1 MNSLKVNLL
10 KFTQNYWVVIPERNT
25 VQEILDL
32 IQQLGIEEFKNLT
45 MENIINDKEGK
56 PDILKASE
64 IIHRY
69 QKVDEIIFE
78 LYEML

>member
-1 MNSLKVNLL
+1 MSQVKVNLL
-10 KFTQNYWVVIPERNT
+10 KFTENYWVIVPKRNT

-32 IQQLGIEEFKNLT
+32 IQQLGVEGFKNLT
-45 MENIINDKEGK
+45 MEYIINDKNGQ

-69 QKVDEIIFE
+69 QKVDEILFE

>member
-1 MNSLKVNLL
+1 MSELKVNLL
-10 KFTQNYWVVIPERNT
+10 KFSENHWCVVPIRNT
-25 VQEILDL
+25 VQEILDI
-32 IQQLGIEEFKNLT
+32 IQKIGPDEYKNLN
-45 MENIINDKEGK
+45 MDHIINDNDGK

-69 QKVDEIIFE
+69 QKVEEISFE

>member
-1 MNSLKVNLL
+1 MSQLKVNLL
-10 KFTQNYWVVIPERNT
+10 KFTQNYWVVIPSRNT

-32 IQQLGIEEFKNLT
+32 IQQLGVEEFKNLT